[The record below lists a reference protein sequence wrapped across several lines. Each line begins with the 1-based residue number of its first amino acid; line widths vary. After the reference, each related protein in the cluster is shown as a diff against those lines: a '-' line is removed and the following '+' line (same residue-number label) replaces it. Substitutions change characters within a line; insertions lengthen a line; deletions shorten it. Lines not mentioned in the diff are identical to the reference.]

1 MQIKVGKISA
11 IMNPATFALVNFAV
25 IALIYTGALRVG
37 SGKMSGGDVVAQY
50 NYMSQILIELIKLAS
65 LIISVTKSVACGNRI
80 QAVLDI
86 KPEMQSGTVTDGEKH
101 DCSVEFENATLCYG
115 SGESA
120 LDNINLRLERGKT
133 YGIIGSNRLG

>member
-1 MQIKVGKISA
+1 
-11 IMNPATFALVNFAV
+11 
-25 IALIYTGALRVG
+25 
-37 SGKMSGGDVVAQY
+37 
-50 NYMSQILIELIKLAS
+50 MSQILIELIKLAS

-101 DCSVEFENATLCYG
+101 DCSVEFKNATLCYG

-120 LDNINLRLERGKT
+120 LDNINLKLERGKT
-133 YGIIGSNRLG
+133 YGIIGSTGSGKTSLINLIPRFTM